1 VGLDVSGPLWERVS
15 VLFERVRVLEKQLQE
30 VRTDMEELTQE
41 VSDYGRGGRPS
52 LRRRLH
58 NLEGTLAGMEKLT
71 KLQTEERT
79 QRFTRREKIAGV
91 LVAALALGPPY
102 ALLVLTVVGR

>member
-15 VLFERVRVLEKQLQE
+15 ILAERLRVLEQQLQE
-30 VRTDMEELTQE
+30 VRTDVEELTQE
-41 VSDYGRGGRPS
+41 VSNYGRGGRPS

-58 NLEGTLAGMEKLT
+58 NVEGTLAGMEKLA
-71 KLQTEERT
+71 KARTEEQT
-79 QRFTRREKIAGV
+79 QRFTRREKTVAL